1 MSDYDDFYDD
11 DEDDDFL
18 EDEDGLDGFGY
29 MDDDGEWVDGDED
42 EEDEYSSH
50 GWSLVDSDDD
60 DEEPQYQDEP
70 DEVFDVD
77 F

>member
-42 EEDEYSSH
+42 EDEYSSH

-60 DEEPQYQDEP
+60 DEEPQYKDEP

>member
-1 MSDYDDFYDD
+1 
-11 DEDDDFL
+11 
-18 EDEDGLDGFGY
+18 

-42 EEDEYSSH
+42 EEEDEYSSH